1 MTEENLK
8 PLNAMKNKLNT
19 QEMQVLLQEKEYS
32 ANLDFAIMTSY
43 GEDIKLTAE
52 LEFAT
57 ELLSYNLVIDDVET
71 KLTSEQEKLLFIDL
85 YKTQPFISQFSFDDQ
100 FHTESLIHIAHA
112 C

>member
-1 MTEENLK
+1 
-8 PLNAMKNKLNT
+8 MKKNFKT

-43 GEDIKLTAE
+43 GENIKLTAE

-57 ELLSYNLVIDDVET
+57 ELLSYNLVIDDVEV
-71 KLTSEQEKLLFIDL
+71 KLTSEQERLLFIDL
-85 YKTQPFISQFSFDDQ
+85 FKTQPFVSDFSYDDQ
-100 FHTESLIHIAHA
+100 FHAESLIHVAHA

>member
-1 MTEENLK
+1 
-8 PLNAMKNKLNT
+8 MKNKLNT
-19 QEMQVLLQEKEYS
+19 QKMQVLLQEKEYS

-57 ELLSYNLVIDDVET
+57 ELLSYNLVINGEEV
-71 KLTSEQEKLLFIDL
+71 KLTPDQERLLFIDL
-85 YKTQPFISQFSFDDQ
+85 YKTQPFVSQFSYDDQ
-100 FHTESLIHIAHA
+100 IHAENLIHVCYA

>member
-1 MTEENLK
+1 MTEENLTPK
-8 PLNAMKNKLNT
+8 NAMKKNFNT

-71 KLTSEQEKLLFIDL
+71 KLTPKQERLLFIDL
-85 YKTQPFISQFSFDDQ
+85 FKTQPFVSEFNYDDQ

>member
-1 MTEENLK
+1 
-8 PLNAMKNKLNT
+8 MKKKFNT
-19 QEMQVLLQEKEYS
+19 KKMQVLLQEKEYS
-32 ANLDFAIMTSY
+32 ANSEFVIMKSY

-57 ELLSYNLVIDDVET
+57 ELLSYNLVIHGVQVRLSPEH
-71 KLTSEQEKLLFIDL
+71 EKLLFIDL
-85 YKTQPFISQFSFDDQ
+85 FKTQPFVSEFNYDDQ

>member
-43 GEDIKLTAE
+43 GENIKLTAE
-52 LEFAT
+52 LDFSE
-57 ELLSYNLVIDDVET
+57 ERLDYNLVIDGEEV
-71 KLTSEQEKLLFIDL
+71 KLTSEQERLLFIDL
-85 YKTQPFISQFSFDDQ
+85 YKTQPFISQFSYDDQ
-100 FHTESLIHIAHA
+100 FHAENLIHVAHA
-112 C
+112 

>member
-1 MTEENLK
+1 
-8 PLNAMKNKLNT
+8 MKKNFNT

-57 ELLSYNLVIDDVET
+57 ELLSYNLVIDDVEV
-71 KLTSEQEKLLFIDL
+71 KLTAKQERLLFIDL
-85 YKTQPFISQFSFDDQ
+85 YKTQPFISQFSYDDQ
-100 FHTESLIHIAHA
+100 FHAENLIHVAHA
-112 C
+112 

>member
-1 MTEENLK
+1 MTEENLTPK
-8 PLNAMKNKLNT
+8 NAMKKNFNT

-71 KLTSEQEKLLFIDL
+71 KLTPNQERLLFIDL

-100 FHTESLIHIAHA
+100 FHAESLIHMAHV
-112 C
+112 

>member
-1 MTEENLK
+1 
-8 PLNAMKNKLNT
+8 MKKNFNT
-19 QEMQVLLQEKEYS
+19 QEMQVLLNEKEYS

-71 KLTSEQEKLLFIDL
+71 KLTPNQERLLFIDL

-100 FHTESLIHIAHA
+100 FHAESLIHMAHA

>member
-43 GEDIKLTAE
+43 GENIKLTAE

>member
-1 MTEENLK
+1 
-8 PLNAMKNKLNT
+8 MKNKLNT
-19 QEMQVLLQEKEYS
+19 QEMQVLLNEKEYS

-57 ELLSYNLVIDDVET
+57 ELLSYNLFVNGVEI
-71 KLTSEQEKLLFIDL
+71 KLTPDQERLLFIDL
-85 YKTQPFISQFSFDDQ
+85 YKTQPFISQFSYDDQ
-100 FHTESLIHIAHA
+100 FHAESLIHIAYA

>member
-1 MTEENLK
+1 
-8 PLNAMKNKLNT
+8 MKNKLNT
-19 QEMQVLLQEKEYS
+19 QEMQVLLNEKEYS
-32 ANLDFAIMTSY
+32 ANLDFAIMSSY

-71 KLTSEQEKLLFIDL
+71 KLTPKQERLLFIDL
-85 YKTQPFISQFSFDDQ
+85 YKTQPFVSEFSFDDQ
-100 FHTESLIHIAHA
+100 FHAESLIHVSHA

>member
-1 MTEENLK
+1 
-8 PLNAMKNKLNT
+8 MKNKLNT

-71 KLTSEQEKLLFIDL
+71 KLTPNQERLLFIDL

>member
-1 MTEENLK
+1 
-8 PLNAMKNKLNT
+8 MKNKLNT
-19 QEMQVLLQEKEYS
+19 QEMQVLLNEKEYS

-57 ELLSYNLVIDDVET
+57 ELLSYNLVINGEEV
-71 KLTSEQEKLLFIDL
+71 KLTPDQERLLFIDL
-85 YKTQPFISQFSFDDQ
+85 YKTQPFISDFSYDDQ
-100 FHTESLIHIAHA
+100 FHAESLIHVSHA

>member
-43 GEDIKLTAE
+43 GENIKLTAE
-52 LEFAT
+52 LDFSE
-57 ELLSYNLVIDDVET
+57 ERLDYNLVIDDVET
-71 KLTSEQEKLLFIDL
+71 KLTAKQERLLFIDL
-85 YKTQPFISQFSFDDQ
+85 FKTQPFVSEFSYDDQ
-100 FHTESLIHIAHA
+100 FHAESLIHMAHV
-112 C
+112 